1 MCGRLVLTAQLTH
14 MHSAL
19 YRLAWQKI
27 IVHSRRRRE
36 CHLHR
41 RYLSSTSYTDWLALR
56 TVLPFK
62 QVKLHRLGLGP
73 GRLVLVLEALA
84 VTDIVD
90 DAVIPLRDWICATSP
105 GRSF

>member
-1 MCGRLVLTAQLTH
+1 MLTAQLTQ

-19 YRLAWQKI
+19 YRMAWQKI

-36 CHLHR
+36 CHLHPA
-41 RYLSSTSYTDWLALR
+41 SYTDWLALR
-56 TVLPFK
+56 TVLPFT
-62 QVKLHRLGLGP
+62 QVKPYRLGLGP

-90 DAVIPLRDWICATSP
+90 DAAIPLRD
-105 GRSF
+105 